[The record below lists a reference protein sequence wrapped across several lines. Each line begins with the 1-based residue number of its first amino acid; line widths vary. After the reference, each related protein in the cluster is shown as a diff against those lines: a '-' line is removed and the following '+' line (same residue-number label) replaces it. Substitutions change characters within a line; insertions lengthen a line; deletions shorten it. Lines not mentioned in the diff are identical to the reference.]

1 MSPRI
6 RWPVL
11 PPGSAEVEEGERR
24 VGVGATSVGKAAPE
38 GLPASER
45 EAGCW
50 GGLGTIVPRGS
61 GGPGPPTP
69 WPSPSGTHFRLLT
82 LSP

>member
-6 RWPVL
+6 RWPML
-11 PPGSAEVEEGERR
+11 PAGSAEVEEGERR
-24 VGVGATSVGKAAPE
+24 VGVGATSVERHPE

-45 EAGCW
+45 EAGSW
-50 GGLGTIVPRGS
+50 GGPGMIVPRGS

-69 WPSPSGTHFRLLT
+69 WPSPSGTHLRLLT

>member
-24 VGVGATSVGKAAPE
+24 VSVFGATSVEKAAPE

-45 EAGCW
+45 EAGRW
-50 GGLGTIVPRGS
+50 GGPGMIVPRDL
-61 GGPGPPTP
+61 GGPGLPTP
-69 WPSPSGTHFRLLT
+69 WP
-82 LSP
+82 